1 MRLRERV
8 GSNIQAI
15 RRSKGISQEQLALMA
30 EVDRRYLGKVENAE
44 NSVSL
49 DVLEKIARAL
59 DVDPSALVAPRAATQ
74 DTN

>member
-15 RRSKGISQEQLALMA
+15 RRSKGISQEQLALVA
-30 EVDRRYLGKVENAE
+30 EVDRRYMGKVENAE

-49 DVLEKIARAL
+49 DVLEKIAKAL
-59 DVDPSALVAPRAATQ
+59 DVDPSVLVAPPR
-74 DTN
+74 